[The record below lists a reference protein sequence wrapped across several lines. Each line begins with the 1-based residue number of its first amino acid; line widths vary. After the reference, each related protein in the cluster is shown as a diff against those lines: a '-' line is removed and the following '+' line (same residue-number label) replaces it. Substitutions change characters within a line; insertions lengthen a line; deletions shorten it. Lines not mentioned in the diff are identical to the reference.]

1 MKTQLLGLALFVT
14 TATVVAMYPAPQ
26 TSSATTQG
34 AHIVPPVN
42 PIIDQRPKIEVVF
55 VLDTTSSMN
64 GMIQAA
70 KDRIYSIATTM
81 ASAQPAPEIK
91 MGLVA
96 FRDRGDAYVTQI
108 TDLSSDL
115 DSMYGKLMTVRAEGG
130 GDGPESVNQ
139 ALYAAVHGISWSQD
153 PDAYRVVFLVGDA
166 PPHMDYPGEVRFPT
180 TLAVAKSKGIIVNTI
195 QCGQDPH
202 TRQTWE
208 QIASLSEGD
217 YFNVDQNGS
226 AIAIATPFDAE
237 IAKLSD
243 ALDDTRLYYG
253 SASDKAK
260 QRAKILAFGRL
271 KADAPVAA
279 LANRAMF
286 NMSISGEKN
295 FLGEKELVDEV
306 ATGRVDLADIEEAE
320 LPASL
325 LLMSPAEREPAV
337 KAQVAKRSELR
348 TQMKELAQ
356 KRERFLE
363 EKVAEIDD
371 ADESLDRK
379 IYDTVR
385 VQGAAKGF
393 EYSAGPKY

>member
-26 TSSATTQG
+26 TSGATTQG

-115 DSMYGKLMTVRAEGG
+115 DSMYGKLMSVRAEGG

-153 PDAYRVVFLVGDA
+153 PNAYRVVFLVGDA
-166 PPHMDYPGEVRFPT
+166 PPHMDYPGEVRFPAT
-180 TLAVAKSKGIIVNTI
+180 VAVAKSKGIIVNTI
-195 QCGQDPH
+195 QCGQDRH

-226 AIAIATPFDAE
+226 AIAIATPFDAG

-260 QRAKILAFGRL
+260 QRAKIVAFGRL

-295 FLGEKELVDEV
+295 FLGENELVDEV

-356 KRERFLE
+356 KRESFLE